1 VLEAHNTT
9 VSADARAEVDDF
21 DDLEDLDD
29 LDDIEFALDEIEN
42 KIAPLALA

>member
-1 VLEAHNTT
+1 MAEAATPTAPAAEEQGDDVL
-9 VSADARAEVDDF
+9 
-21 DDLEDLDD
+21 DLDD

>member
-1 VLEAHNTT
+1 MAEAATPT
-9 VSADARAEVDDF
+9 APPVEEQE
-21 DDLEDLDD
+21 DDLLDLDD